1 VTTTSRIPTDPW
13 PLLDTEPGSRARA
26 ADRRRRSVRC
36 HAGACELPAS
46 GIRPAAGVF
55 PYAHER
61 WRLSLEMQCRHCG
74 QDFSEERARLG
85 YDYCTEPSCVGACL
99 KRLNVVAVH
108 VNKASDQYVLRE
120 HLDLPDHKSTR
131 SLDPGWTPL
140 LATSAG
146 AQRAV
151 TRNKTTVAAI
161 NELEAELD
169 EALAV
174 ETDPRQ
180 RNKLVNDYNAKLRR
194 FDIRYRRLRQ
204 RQRD

>member
-1 VTTTSRIPTDPW
+1 
-13 PLLDTEPGSRARA
+13 
-26 ADRRRRSVRC
+26 
-36 HAGACELPAS
+36 
-46 GIRPAAGVF
+46 
-55 PYAHER
+55 
-61 WRLSLEMQCRHCG
+61 MQCRHCG
-74 QDFSEERARLG
+74 RDFSEERARLG
-85 YDYCTEPSCVGACL
+85 YDYCTEPSCVDACL

-108 VNKASDQYVLRE
+108 VNKASDQYVFRE

-131 SLDPGWTPL
+131 SLDPGWAPL

-151 TRNKTTVAAI
+151 TRNKTTVEAI

-174 ETDPRQ
+174 ETDPRR
-180 RNKLVNDYNAKLRR
+180 RNKLVNDYNTKLRR